1 MLLFYRI
8 YDYLVISSRS
18 IDLAFLTEIL
28 TNLKVFQDGLEWNE
42 VNYLKH
48 IYHLF
53 QQKPFSLG
61 TLGQILNESLL
72 TITNNL
78 EPFLLKKGYLLKTPR
93 GGMLTSKTI
102 QFLKNL
108 T

>member
-1 MLLFYRI
+1 MFKLNFRK
-8 YDYLVISSRS
+8 S
-18 IDLAFLTEIL
+18 
-28 TNLKVFQDGLEWNE
+28 
-42 VNYLKH
+42 

-61 TLGQILNESLL
+61 TLGQILNEPLL

-93 GGMLTSKTI
+93 GRMLTSKAI